1 MNNLKR
7 ERDEEAGCF
16 NFKRTH
22 FFFFFVFSNQGLIL
36 GPCQYPRSCAP
47 TPPLAQLL
55 PWLIINWP
63 LTGLGEG
70 YVGAQLLRY
79 WFWSLILIILVFSSN
94 RVDSVESLT
103 NVSTQTLKLH
113 MSCVKGLHHHVP
125 ILFDYYHFA
134 VIDTTIHATV
144 TALGLPDH
152 R

>member
-1 MNNLKR
+1 MFLFFLCLLQPRLNSGTMSVSEKL
-7 ERDEEAGCF
+7 
-16 NFKRTH
+16 RT
-22 FFFFFVFSNQGLIL
+22 
-36 GPCQYPRSCAP
+36 YPSLSP
-47 TPPLAQLL
+47 TLTLTYYQLTV
-55 PWLIINWP
+55 
-63 LTGLGEG
+63 TGLGEG